1 MSWRGTEGGILVS
14 SRGYRVIMSP
24 KPKVVIGIT
33 AIPRILK
40 ILGTLEASSICD
52 AIQEISIDK
61 AVLMMVKA
69 TSGLS

>member
-1 MSWRGTEGGILVS
+1 
-14 SRGYRVIMSP
+14 MSP